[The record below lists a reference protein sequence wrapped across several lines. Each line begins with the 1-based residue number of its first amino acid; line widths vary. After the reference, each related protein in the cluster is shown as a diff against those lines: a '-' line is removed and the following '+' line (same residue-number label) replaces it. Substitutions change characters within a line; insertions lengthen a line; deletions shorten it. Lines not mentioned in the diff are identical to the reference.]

1 MNLEKFLL
9 KEKKGKNMNDQC
21 DRPPTNM
28 EVAYKIV
35 KEFFKFFSKPPL
47 RATLF
52 SITFCSGMFF
62 FISKLSVSDCI
73 EGAKWLISLV

>member
-1 MNLEKFLL
+1 MEK
-9 KEKKGKNMNDQC
+9 NNIC

-28 EVAYKIV
+28 EVAHKIV

-47 RATLF
+47 RAALF
-52 SITFCSGMFF
+52 SITFCNGMFF
-62 FISKLSVSDCI
+62 YLSKLSVADCI

>member
-1 MNLEKFLL
+1 MT
-9 KEKKGKNMNDQC
+9 DQC
-21 DRPPTNM
+21 ERPPTNM

-35 KEFFKFFSKPPL
+35 KEFLKFFSKPPL

-52 SITFCSGMFF
+52 SITFCNGMFF
-62 FISKLSVSDCI
+62 YLSKLSIADCI